1 MARKAT
7 GLLSL
12 LFLLSTGCALTQA
25 NLKVGYDPA
34 KTPKSAL
41 STAGPMTVSVAEFVD
56 KRPEKDKIGYKR
68 NGFGQKMAPIVTV
81 KPVPQITR
89 EAISGEFA
97 KNGFAVDAP
106 AADAALTGSIDSFW
120 LDIQMNF
127 ATIEFMGTVGVD
139 VTLTDT
145 RTGVVRYT
153 GKYEG
158 HCNEK
163 SLGGLEGTWERVM
176 NTALENM
183 IRDMS
188 ADRKLVE
195 SLTSIVRA
203 KSP

>member
-25 NLKVGYDPA
+25 SLKVDYDPA

-41 STAGPMTVSVAEFVD
+41 STAGRVTVSVAEFAD

-68 NGFGQKMAPIVTV
+68 NAFGNKMAPIGTI
-81 KPVPQITR
+81 KPVPQIIR
-89 EAISGEFA
+89 EAIAGEFA
-97 KNGFAVDAP
+97 KNGLAVDAP
-106 AADAALTGSIDSFW
+106 SSDGVLTGSIDSFW
-120 LDIQMNF
+120 FDIQMNF
-127 ATIEFMGTVGVD
+127 WTIEFMGTVGVD
-139 VTLTDT
+139 VTLTDA
-145 RTGVVRYT
+145 RTGVVRHT
-153 GKYEG
+153 GRYEG
-158 HCNEK
+158 HYNEK

-195 SLTSIVRA
+195 SLTSTVRA